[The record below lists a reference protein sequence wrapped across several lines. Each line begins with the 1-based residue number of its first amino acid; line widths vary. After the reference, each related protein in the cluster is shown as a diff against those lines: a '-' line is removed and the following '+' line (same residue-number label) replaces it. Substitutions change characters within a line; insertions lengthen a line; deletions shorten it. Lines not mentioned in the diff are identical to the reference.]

1 MGKTDLREGWGLT
14 YNKFDKLL
22 YATDGSEYVN
32 VIEPGTFETK
42 ARFPVTALYHKMR
55 NLNEIEV
62 IRGGKYILMN
72 VYRNNHIL
80 LVENGPEGR
89 GQVKQSWDMSEL
101 VEKNR

>member
-22 YATDGSEYVN
+22 YATDGSDYVN

-42 ARFPVTALYHKMR
+42 ARFPVVSWNNHKMK

-62 IRGGKYILMN
+62 IRGGKYVLMN
-72 VYRNNHIL
+72 MYHNNHII
-80 LVENGPEGR
+80 LVENGPVGR
-89 GQVKQSWDMSEL
+89 GQVK
-101 VEKNR
+101 